1 MVQDIYKVID
11 NHKVSP
17 DTHVLTLAGDTAGFT
32 KPGQFVNV
40 A

>member
-17 DTHVLTLAGDTAGFT
+17 DTVRKCGLTGILSATSLFRDVLD
-32 KPGQFVNV
+32 
-40 A
+40 